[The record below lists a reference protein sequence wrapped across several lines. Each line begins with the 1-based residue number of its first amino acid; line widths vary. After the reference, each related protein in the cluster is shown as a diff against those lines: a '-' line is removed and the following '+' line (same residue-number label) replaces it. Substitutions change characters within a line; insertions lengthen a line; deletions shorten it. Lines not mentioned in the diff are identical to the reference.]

1 MTPSLS
7 SGLLRALPVVLH
19 HPGLPQLHLAFYC
32 TKCCSRLN
40 IIISLFGWGK
50 GRSPLHTDLE
60 DGLPHKPLPNLG
72 CAMRM
77 KLVWWPSQKWGAAN
91 LRYQGNEK
99 QHKIARQ
106 EVVAEEAEALSLS
119 SPVCCTGRSSP
130 SGTVGRAVRKEGTLL
145 RNTVVMSRSSSLL
158 SQKSF
163 FLWCWKAI
171 SHGDKLVGHFSSCT
185 RI

>member
-1 MTPSLS
+1 MRNTAEQRLGKSPCVLRKYRLHTSFPHGSTLSRTLSPLFLLHLLFLIIFLVPFAHPASTYSWSESTKPWKMTLSLS

-60 DGLPHKPLPNLG
+60 DGLPHKPLPTLG

-77 KLVWWPSQKWGAAN
+77 KLV
-91 LRYQGNEK
+91 
-99 QHKIARQ
+99 
-106 EVVAEEAEALSLS
+106 
-119 SPVCCTGRSSP
+119 
-130 SGTVGRAVRKEGTLL
+130 
-145 RNTVVMSRSSSLL
+145 
-158 SQKSF
+158 
-163 FLWCWKAI
+163 
-171 SHGDKLVGHFSSCT
+171 
-185 RI
+185 